1 MSEKK
6 LVTITINE
14 REFEVEDGSPL
25 IDACNSNGFGVPSF
39 CYYKDLELQASC
51 RMCLVRIDK
60 MPKLQASC
68 SIPVKDGMVVTTESA
83 EIEKAQ
89 RAMGEFLLANHP
101 LDCPVCDRGGE
112 CELQEIIFDWGDVE
126 ERFVEPKNAHPEKFL
141 SPIVANDQQRCIL
154 CKRCTRVCDE
164 WMGEDAIEA
173 GNRGVNT
180 VIGTYGGWL
189 DCSQCGNCVEVCPT
203 GTLLDAVY
211 RHETRPWELDQ
222 TITTDTYSSDGMQ
235 LSIGS
240 RAGVVHRIVARDRY
254 VDGLNG
260 EFLDVKAR
268 FAHEFIN
275 HPDRLKTP
283 LIRYKKGGKLIPSTW
298 DEAIRFVAEKLGE
311 NRDKT
316 GVVASSRLTNEAIFT
331 LKRFAGEVLENDNYA
346 VSDAYD
352 LAPFFDNLSA
362 PLATHKE
369 IRYAG
374 TILLIGGE
382 PEEEQTFTGKQI
394 RQAVKNGGAELI
406 IVNETP
412 IRLTQ
417 SASQFIHINPGSIDA
432 FVQALTDSATDET
445 SRKLGVETEEID
457 RLLQTIGE
465 TRGDF
470 IIMFG
475 GDVSPE
481 AQAILAASA
490 ANFGSDTR
498 RVLLHPLPLYNNSVG
513 ANDMMPGK
521 KSLEEVLKNSKALLI
536 GGSLRDN
543 SLLKNK
549 DFVVVQE
556 LFETETTDLADVVL
570 PAGSFA
576 EVDGTYTNNTG
587 FVQRVRQAIE
597 LVHQSKPDWMITSMI
612 AREMGTDFGYGF
624 SASQVFRQIADGVEA
639 YEGLRYPDL
648 KDESR
653 PVQVK
658 HKLNA
663 GGDLSAAA
671 ETLKTRLASLPDEA
685 RKITETP
692 RVGHKLHRVTTMT
705 GKTKQFHLLA
715 NGNPKPE
722 NLLVSPL
729 VQFNLDG
736 TPAAATAA
744 ANGGDEDQTGV
755 GVIPGAA
762 ADLNAA
768 EVDPVDRVN
777 LSIDN

>member
-1 MSEKK
+1 MSELIK
-6 LVTITINE
+6 VTINGQE
-14 REFEVEDGSPL
+14 YEVEKGARL
-25 IDACNSNGFGVPSF
+25 IEVCREKGYGIPSF
-39 CYYKDLELQASC
+39 CYYSDLALQASC
-51 RMCLVRIDK
+51 RMCLVRIEK
-60 MPKLQASC
+60 MPKLQTSC
-68 SIPVKDGMVVTTESA
+68 TITCTDGMIVTTQSD

-89 RAMGEFLLANHP
+89 RSMGEFLLANHP

-112 CELQEIIFDWGDVE
+112 CELQEMIFDWGDVE
-126 ERFVEPKNAHPEKFL
+126 ERFTEKKNATPEKFL
-141 SPIVANDQQRCIL
+141 SPIVANDPQRCIV

-189 DCSQCGNCVEVCPT
+189 NCSQCGNCIEVCPT
-203 GTLLDAVY
+203 GTLLDGVY

-240 RAGVVHRIVARDRY
+240 RGGLVHRIVARDRY

-268 FAHEFIN
+268 FAHEFVN
-275 HPDRLKTP
+275 HPDRIKTP

-298 DEAIRFVAEKLGE
+298 DDAIAFIGNKLKESEK
-311 NRDKT
+311 NT
-316 GVVASSRLTNEAIFT
+316 GVVASCRLTNEAIFT
-331 LKRFAGEVLENDNYA
+331 LKRFATEVVGSGNYA

-369 IRYAG
+369 IRKAK

-382 PEEEQTFTGKQI
+382 PEEEQTFTAKQI
-394 RQAVKNGGAELI
+394 RQAVRNDGAKLI
-406 IVNETP
+406 IAHHTP

-417 SASQFIHINPGSIDA
+417 QASQFIHVNPNSLDA
-432 FVQALTDSATDET
+432 FALAFADSTNKNLT
-445 SRKLGVETEEID
+445 KKIGVEQSEID
-457 RLLQTIGE
+457 DALKTIGE
-465 TRGDF
+465 TTGDF

-475 GDVSPE
+475 GDLS
-481 AQAILAASA
+481 AQAQAALAGSA
-490 ANFGSDTR
+490 ANFGSESR

-513 ANDMMPGK
+513 AHDMTEGRKP
-521 KSLEEVLKNSKALLI
+521 LRDVLQNSKSLLI
-536 GGSLRDN
+536 GGSLQEAN
-543 SLLKNK
+543 AALLADK

-556 LFETETTDLADVVL
+556 LFETETTKYADVVL
-570 PAGSFA
+570 PAASFA

-587 FVQRVRQAIE
+587 FVQRVRKAIE
-597 LVHQSKPDWMITSMI
+597 PVHQAKPDWVITSLI
-612 AREMGTDFGYGF
+612 AREMGADFGYNF
-624 SASQVFRQIADGVEA
+624 SAPMVFKAIADAVPA
-639 YEGLRYPDL
+639 YEGLRYPHL

-658 HKLNA
+658 HA
-663 GGDLSAAA
+663 VAA
-671 ETLKTRLASLPDEA
+671 EKDLTKHLDALRANAEKLPDEA
-685 RKITETP
+685 EKISATP
-692 RVGHKLHRVTTMT
+692 RVGHKLHRLTTMT
-705 GKTKQFHLLA
+705 SKTAQFHLLA

-736 TPAAATAA
+736 TPRVAEMAEAAA
-744 ANGGDEDQTGV
+744 V
-755 GVIPGAA
+755 GVS
-762 ADLNAA
+762 
-768 EVDPVDRVN
+768 DRLDDKDAVSSRAV
-777 LSIDN
+777 LK